1 MNMISSPH
9 EKRYRKGAS
18 LSPSEFLYLH
28 RHIFSRVYCT
38 VTGGD
43 SLGTRT
49 PPHSARGTQSGGP
62 WDQWVLGYPSVWD
75 GVGKGSG
82 PSGGRAGPQELVAG
96 HRGAS
101 VPLQAGVWD
110 PLKALLQRGR
120 PAHPCKEQGCERS
133 PGTALSRSS
142 APPAGFNSGWQ
153 TLAVP
158 LELDPEGPAQ
168 GPGKGT

>member
-1 MNMISSPH
+1 M
-9 EKRYRKGAS
+9 KRGIEREHHSA
-18 LSPSEFLYLH
+18 PSEFLYLH

-82 PSGGRAGPQELVAG
+82 PSRAGAGPQELAAR
-96 HRGAS
+96 HRGDS
-101 VPLQAGVWD
+101 EPLQDRIWD
-110 PLKALLQRGR
+110 PLKDLVQRGGV
-120 PAHPCKEQGCERS
+120 GCADPTCARSRAARRTQALPS
-133 PGTALSRSS
+133 PGPQPHRPGLALGGRC
-142 APPAGFNSGWQ
+142 
-153 TLAVP
+153 
-158 LELDPEGPAQ
+158 
-168 GPGKGT
+168 

>member
-1 MNMISSPH
+1 MNLISSPH

-49 PPHSARGTQSGGP
+49 PPHSTRGTQSGGP
-62 WDQWVLGYPSVWD
+62 WDQWLLGYPSVWD
-75 GVGKGSG
+75 DTGKVSG
-82 PSGGRAGPQELVAG
+82 PSGARAGPQELAAG

-101 VPLQAGVWD
+101 EPFQDRIWD
-110 PLKALLQRGR
+110 LLKDLLQHGCVEPTHARSRAVRG
-120 PAHPCKEQGCERS
+120 AQ
-133 PGTALSRSS
+133 ALSS
-142 APPAGFNSGWQ
+142 
-153 TLAVP
+153 L
-158 LELDPEGPAQ
+158 GPQ
-168 GPGKGT
+168 PHQPDSILGRRWLHT